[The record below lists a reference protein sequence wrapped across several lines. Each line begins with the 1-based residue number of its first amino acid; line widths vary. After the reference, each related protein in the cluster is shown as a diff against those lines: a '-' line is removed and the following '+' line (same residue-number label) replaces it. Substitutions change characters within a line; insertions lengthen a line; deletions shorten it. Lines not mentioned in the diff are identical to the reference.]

1 MKKTINISI
10 GGMSFQIEEDAFE
23 RLDAYLKSIKSHFSS
38 YPESGEIV
46 SDIEDRVADQFS
58 AKSGVSKIITLP
70 VVEEL
75 IGVMGKAEEMGGEK
89 SENPKASAN
98 EFKAFGKR
106 LYRNTD
112 DAIIA
117 GVCSGLAAYIGVDPV
132 WVRLA
137 FAISI
142 FFGGFG
148 VLLYIILWVIV
159 PEAKTDTEKMQMR
172 GEPINL
178 KNVEATIKER
188 VEELKKKDHS
198 GVKKVLSAPFRAIS
212 AVAGALGP
220 AVKKLFSIILR
231 IIGFGLTIGAAFAL
245 AGLVFAAIS
254 IIFNGNSQYV
264 DFPLKEVAA
273 GALFYLAAVSAF
285 FVAFVPVVFI
295 MLVGTSLLAMK
306 STFTRLGSIGLAA
319 LWIVAIAIAA
329 NVGFKLAPQIESAIN
344 SSENYQTVSKQID
357 AKDFTKIAL
366 SSDYEAAV
374 YPANEFKVMAVGRE
388 KDLSELHT
396 YVEDGAFVAV
406 RDSYFKFCLFCI
418 NKSIKFE
425 IYMPELNGV
434 DLSGASD
441 VTASG
446 FSSPEFFVKLSGAS
460 KAYLSIDA
468 LKLDAQLSGAS
479 KLELKGLADEVILKE
494 SGASKTTAEELI
506 VKNATVELSGA
517 SKAYFGD
524 LENLKV
530 KASGASKVY
539 YSSAVNIEED
549 LSGSSRTI
557 KQDVPGSNEA
567 DDYPPIEFTEP
578 TSTQPSL

>member
-137 FAISI
+137 FAVSI

-148 VLLYIILWVIV
+148 VLLYIILWIIV
-159 PEAKTDTEKMQMR
+159 PEAKSDTEKMQMR

-188 VEELKKKDHS
+188 MHEVRDHFKGQAGYSPSASAEASADYPLGNNVMEGKKKDHS

-306 STFTRLGSIGLAA
+306 STFTRLGSIGLAPLLIMATA
-319 LWIVAIAIAA
+319 LAA

-344 SSENYQTVSKQID
+344 SSEKYQTVSKQID
-357 AKDFTKIAL
+357 AKDFTKI
-366 SSDYEAAV
+366 
-374 YPANEFKVMAVGRE
+374 
-388 KDLSELHT
+388 
-396 YVEDGAFVAV
+396 
-406 RDSYFKFCLFCI
+406 
-418 NKSIKFE
+418 
-425 IYMPELNGV
+425 
-434 DLSGASD
+434 
-441 VTASG
+441 
-446 FSSPEFFVKLSGAS
+446 
-460 KAYLSIDA
+460 
-468 LKLDAQLSGAS
+468 
-479 KLELKGLADEVILKE
+479 
-494 SGASKTTAEELI
+494 
-506 VKNATVELSGA
+506 
-517 SKAYFGD
+517 
-524 LENLKV
+524 
-530 KASGASKVY
+530 
-539 YSSAVNIEED
+539 
-549 LSGSSRTI
+549 
-557 KQDVPGSNEA
+557 
-567 DDYPPIEFTEP
+567 
-578 TSTQPSL
+578 

>member
-178 KNVEATIKER
+178 KNEEATIKER